1 MLAQAKK
8 GAFPMRYGL
17 VAGGVLLLLLAL
29 LLAIVPGT
37 EGRRA
42 SAKTRAAGTGPDS
55 SAPVPEAHESVALRG
70 RVQDARGLPVA
81 AQVLAFEAGPS
92 VTREGLEQHV
102 AAEALEAPPRATA
115 TTGPDGDFLLR
126 VPEDRYHLLAEV
138 GGRPAALALDVHPGP
153 SEVLLVVTDGE
164 RLTGQV
170 VDVAG
175 GVARAR
181 VTVVSLAPVRRLRE
195 VESDE
200 TGAFEVEGLLPQAR
214 YGVWARAAGHGQRVV
229 LVPASRPATVM
240 LPCALRVEGRVLE
253 RGVAA
258 PGARVSPRGGGPE
271 VRADGAGRFVLEGL
285 DCSGRTELLA
295 ESATGV
301 GELAIE
307 PLSEDTSG
315 LDISL
320 EMAGGLRVRVVEA
333 RSGRLLEGAS
343 VQSPA
348 APEAVWREEDV
359 GRFRAALLRPGP
371 HGLIVRA
378 PGHGAVQRVI
388 EVGAGPETEAEV
400 ELPPESVL
408 AGRVLGP
415 EGLGMEGARIHLIG
429 PGLSGAE
436 EVLTGADGRF
446 EVRGLT
452 DDTYELRVERPG
464 YLSMRRELRLPRT
477 EPLEL
482 SLAPAAAVTV
492 KVLGARGEPVEE
504 VAVSLSRVGEG
515 RGETVREEGTDARGS
530 VHFGGLVPG
539 SYIAKARAPGYLTS
553 EPVPVEAWDEEAVPV
568 SLVLREGLTLSGRVR
583 DARGAPVGEAEVVLM
598 GDGTSMGSTRTDAQ
612 GRFTLPGLVPGR
624 VRLRV
629 EKFGHPMREVEL
641 EVPASNLEL
650 MLEGP
655 RFE

>member
-1 MLAQAKK
+1 MKY
-8 GAFPMRYGL
+8 RL
-17 VAGGVLLLLLAL
+17 VAGGALLLLLAL
-29 LLAIVPGT
+29 LLAIAPGGT
-37 EGRRA
+37 DGRRA

-55 SAPVPEAHESVALRG
+55 SAPAPEAQESAALRG
-70 RVQDARGLPVA
+70 WVQDARGLPVA
-81 AQVLAFEAGPS
+81 AQVLAFEAGPAL
-92 VTREGLEQHV
+92 TREGLEQHV
-102 AAEALEAPPRATA
+102 AAEAPEAPPRAIA

-126 VPEDRYHLLAEV
+126 VPEGRYHLLAEV
-138 GGRPAALALDVHPGP
+138 GGRPAALALDVQPGP
-153 SEVLLVVTDGE
+153 SEVRLVVTDGM
-164 RLTGQV
+164 RLIGQV

-200 TGAFEVEGLLPQAR
+200 TGAFEVEGLLPQER

-258 PGARVSPRGGGPE
+258 PGARVRPRGGPE

-320 EMAGGLRVRVVEA
+320 ETAGGLRVRVVEA

-348 APEAVWREEDV
+348 ASEVVWREEDV
-359 GRFRAALLRPGP
+359 GLFRAAPLMPGP
-371 HGLIVRA
+371 HVLLVRA
-378 PGHGAVQRVI
+378 PGHGAVQRVL
-388 EVGAGPETEAEV
+388 EVGAGPETEVEV

-415 EGLGMEGARIHLIG
+415 EGLGMEGARIHLMG
-429 PGLSGAE
+429 PGRSGAE
-436 EVLTGADGRF
+436 EVLTGAEGRF

-452 DDTYELRVERPG
+452 EDTYELRVERPG
-464 YLSMRRELRLPRT
+464 YLSVTRELRLPRT
-477 EPLEL
+477 GPLEL
-482 SLAPAAAVTV
+482 SLASAAAVSV
-492 KVLGARGEPVEE
+492 KVLGTRGEPVEE
-504 VAVSLSRVGEG
+504 ATVSLSHVGEG
-515 RGETVREEGTDARGS
+515 RGETVREEGTDARGV

-539 SYIAKARAPGYLTS
+539 SYIAKVRAPGYLTS
-553 EPVPVEAWDEEAVPV
+553 EPVPVEAWDEETVPV
-568 SLVLREGLTLSGRVR
+568 SLMLREGLTLSGRVR

-598 GDGTSMGSTRTDAQ
+598 GEGTSVSSTRTEAQ
-612 GRFTLPGLVPGR
+612 GRFTLSGLVPGR
-624 VRLRV
+624 VWLRV
-629 EKFGHPMREVEL
+629 EKFGHPIREVEV

>member
-1 MLAQAKK
+1 
-8 GAFPMRYGL
+8 MRYGL
-17 VAGGVLLLLLAL
+17 VAAGALILLLAL
-29 LLAIVPGT
+29 LLALAPGGT
-37 EGRRA
+37 DRRRA

-55 SAPVPEAHESVALRG
+55 SAPPLAAHERAALRG
-70 RVQDARGLPVA
+70 SVQDARGLPVA
-81 AQVLAFEAGPS
+81 ARVLAFEAGPAL
-92 VTREGLEQHV
+92 TREGLEQHV
-102 AAEALEAPPRATA
+102 AAKALEAPARATV
-115 TTGPDGDFLLR
+115 TTGPDGAFLLR
-126 VPEDRYHLLAEV
+126 VPEGRYHLLAEV
-138 GGRPAALALDVHPGP
+138 AGRPAALALEVEAGA
-153 SEVLLVVTDGE
+153 SEVRLVVTDGE

-214 YGVWARAAGHGQRVV
+214 YGVWARAAGHGSRGV
-229 LVPASRPATVM
+229 LVAASRPATVM

-258 PGARVSPRGGGPE
+258 PGARVRPRGGRSE

-301 GELAIE
+301 GERALE
-307 PLSEDTSG
+307 PLSEDISG
-315 LDISL
+315 FDISL
-320 EMAGGLRVRVVEA
+320 ETAGGLRVRVVEA

-348 APEAVWREEDV
+348 APQVVWREEDV
-359 GRFRAALLRPGP
+359 GRFRAAPLMPGP
-371 HGLIVRA
+371 HALLVRA
-378 PGHGAVQRVI
+378 PGHGAVQRVL
-388 EVGAGPETEAEV
+388 EVRAGAETEVEL

-408 AGRVLGP
+408 AGLILGP
-415 EGLGMEGARIHLIG
+415 EGLGMQGARLHLLG
-429 PGLSGAE
+429 PGLSGG
-436 EVLTGADGRF
+436 EVFLTGAEGRF
-446 EVRGLT
+446 EVRGLAE
-452 DDTYELRVERPG
+452 DTYELRVERPG
-464 YLSMRRELRLPRT
+464 YLSVTRELRLPRT

-482 SLAPAAAVTV
+482 SLAPAAAVAV
-492 KVLGARGEPVEE
+492 KVLGARGEPVED
-504 VAVSLSRVGEG
+504 ASVSLTLVGEG
-515 RGETVREEGTDARGS
+515 RGETVREAVTDARGG

-539 SYIAKARAPGYLTS
+539 SYLAKARAPGYLPS

-583 DARGAPVGEAEVVLM
+583 DARGRPAAEADVVLM
-598 GDGTSMGSTRTDAQ
+598 GDGTSVGRARTDGQ
-612 GRFTLPGLVPGR
+612 GRFTLSGLGPGR
-624 VRLRV
+624 VRLLV
-629 EKFGHPMREVEL
+629 EKFGHPMREVEV

-650 MLEGP
+650 MLGGP
-655 RFE
+655 GSE